1 MLITLAIASAFGGL
15 GIVLSIVGYFLFD
28 LVEWRID
35 FAEEIRKGNIAAAV
49 VVAAFV
55 IGVCF
60 IVGRAIGS

>member
-1 MLITLAIASAFGGL
+1 MLTALAIAAAFGGL
-15 GIVLSIVGYFLFD
+15 GIVLSVVGYFLFD
-28 LVEWRID
+28 LVEWRIN

-55 IGVCF
+55 LGICF